1 MRDVKITVEVS
12 GAPKSY
18 FNGTYTLTN
27 SSKVNNKV
35 QYTKTGSF
43 KMYPNEASIEK
54 RDDGK
59 WYFIQWTFDLDNE
72 SSKVQGKEKYVY
84 RGEELNRY
92 RHNVPTTFKEI
103 DHGLIPP
110 ESGWYDVY
118 GMRADIKMITTIDR
132 LNESSNERFLFS
144 DTLSDVHLHCP
155 DGTILHAHKVILSM
169 QSSYFATVFEGPWDK
184 EHPNGIWVTSNSPD
198 IMKVILTFIY
208 TGVFTYEEDQQL
220 LSLLTLAHEYEL
232 KRLVEAIEEKLIL
245 MIDPKSIKDIT
256 QKAYIYS
263 LDCLKESCCTF
274 IYNYFLDVLMDGNFM
289 KLATESESIWSELQS
304 DMKATAQKIL
314 HTTSER

>member
-27 SSKVNNKV
+27 SSKINNKV

-43 KMYPNEASIEK
+43 KMYPNETSIEK
-54 RDDGK
+54 RDDGN
-59 WYFIQWTFDLDNE
+59 WYFVKWVLDLDNE
-72 SSKVQGKEKYVY
+72 SSKVQGEDKYVY
-84 RGEELNRY
+84 RGEVLSMNRY
-92 RHNVPTTFKEI
+92 NERITFKGI

-110 ESGWYDVY
+110 ENDWYKKSN
-118 GMRADIKMITTIDR
+118 RKTEIKMITTVDP

-220 LSLLTLAHEYEL
+220 LSLLTSAHEYEL
-232 KRLVEAIEEKLIL
+232 KRLVEAIEEKLIF
-245 MIDPKSIKDIT
+245 MIDLKSIKDIT
-256 QKAYIYS
+256 EKAYLYN
-263 LDCLKESCCTF
+263 LDCLKESCWAF
-274 IYNYFLDVLMDGNFM
+274 IYNYFLDVLMDENFM
-289 KLATESESIWSELQS
+289 RLATESTSIWSELQS
-304 DMKATAQKIL
+304 DMKVTAQKIL
-314 HTTSER
+314 LTTSKR